1 MQLDLG
7 TKIRELRRRDKRTQE
22 ALATALG
29 VTSQAVSRWE
39 ANGSFPDM
47 HLIPS
52 IANYF
57 GVSIDELFGYTN
69 ERDLKIDALVKRIEH
84 MRWENNGIDANL
96 DECIAFARNAL
107 LEYPG
112 NERLMLCLA
121 GVLYTA
127 GYSRHGERHLTDEEG
142 YDIYDAQRH
151 RGYAEWSE
159 AITLYE
165 KVLTT
170 LPNGEER
177 DQAVSEL
184 SQLYVNIGESEKALA
199 LAEAAPDLWGSKQF
213 LRVYACDGKQQA
225 KECGQTLLY
234 AVHSCA
240 SLMMHTV
247 CAYKNNMTSAEKV
260 ESVRNAITLFDHVCT
275 DGNYGA
281 HHSFISKLYGMLAV
295 YLWLEGKHDEAFD
308 SLDQSL
314 VHVREFWKVYEDP
327 NAAYTAPLVRLAKPD
342 LPLIVGAGPQYTAA
356 SLPEDW
362 PWWTVPENGQVMAE
376 MQADPRWA
384 VWVAKTQEQ

>member
-7 TKIRELRRRDKRTQE
+7 TKIRQLRHRDGRTQE
-22 ALATALG
+22 ALAEALG

-39 ANGSFPDM
+39 ASGSYPDM
-47 HLIPS
+47 NLIPS

-57 GVSIDELFGYTN
+57 GVTIDELFGYTN
-69 ERDLKIDALVKRIEH
+69 EREQKIDALVKRI
-84 MRWENNGIDANL
+84 MDMKWENNGIDASMS
-96 DECIAFARNAL
+96 ECIALARNAL
-107 LEYPG
+107 VEFPG

-121 GVLYTA
+121 SVLYTA
-127 GYSRHGERHLTDEEG
+127 GYSRYGEFHLTDDEG

-151 RGYAEWSE
+151 RGYAEWRE
-159 AITLYE
+159 AIPLYE
-165 KVLTT
+165 KVLKT
-170 LPNGEER
+170 LPSGEER
-177 DQAVSEL
+177 DHAVSEL

-225 KECGQTLLY
+225 EKCSQTLLY

-240 SLMMHTV
+240 ALIMHCV
-247 CAYKNNMTSAEKV
+247 CVYKNNMTSAEKV
-260 ESVRNAITLFDHVCT
+260 QSIRGAITLFEQVCT

-281 HHSFISKLYGMLAV
+281 HSSFISKLYGMLAV
-295 YLWLEGKHDEAFD
+295 YLWLEGKQDEAFE
-308 SLDQSL
+308 SMDQAL
-314 VHVREFWKVYEDP
+314 AYVREFWKMYENP
-327 NAAYTAPLVRLAKPD
+327 NAAYTAPLIRLAKPD
-342 LPLIVGAGPQYTAA
+342 LPLIVGTGPQYTTA

-362 PWWTVPENGQVMAE
+362 PWWTVPEGSQVKAE

-384 VWVAKTQEQ
+384 EWAAKTQE

>member
-7 TKIRELRRRDKRTQE
+7 NKIRQLRHRDGRTQE
-22 ALATALG
+22 ALAEALG

-39 ANGSFPDM
+39 ASGSYPDM
-47 HLIPS
+47 NLIPS

-57 GVSIDELFGYTN
+57 GVTIDELFGYTN
-69 ERDLKIDALVKRIEH
+69 EREQKVDALVKRI
-84 MRWENNGIDANL
+84 MDMKWENNGIDASM
-96 DECIAFARNAL
+96 DECLALARNAL
-107 LEYPG
+107 VEFPG

-121 GVLYTA
+121 SVLYTA
-127 GYSRHGERHLTDEEG
+127 GYSRYGEHHLTDDEG

-151 RGYAEWSE
+151 RGYAEWQE
-159 AITLYE
+159 AIPLYE
-165 KVLTT
+165 KVLKT
-170 LPNGEER
+170 LPSGEER

-184 SQLYVNIGESEKALA
+184 SQLYVNIGESERALA

-225 KECGQTLLY
+225 KECSQTLLY

-240 SLMMHTV
+240 ALIMHCV
-247 CAYKNNMTSAEKV
+247 CVYKNNMTSAEKV
-260 ESVRNAITLFDHVCT
+260 QSIRGAITLFEQVCT

-281 HHSFISKLYGMLAV
+281 HSSFISKLYGMLAV
-295 YLWLEGKHDEAFD
+295 YLWLEGKQDEAFE
-308 SLDQSL
+308 SMDQAL
-314 VHVREFWKVYEDP
+314 AYVREFWKMYENP

-342 LPLIVGAGPQYTAA
+342 LPLIVGTGPQYTAA

-362 PWWTVPENGQVMAE
+362 PWWSVPEEPQVKEE
-376 MQADPRWA
+376 MQQDPRWA
-384 VWVAKTQEQ
+384 EWVARTQE